1 MGIGAGSVLTAMTTS
16 AIELARSPQDGSF
29 ARLRPLVAED
39 SELTLRWRLSE
50 RAVQL
55 NRGSTSVEQQRA
67 WIQGRPTTEL
77 NYLIETRDQ
86 TPVGMLSL
94 IDIDLT
100 HRRAEAA
107 RFLLGDE
114 AATRGLPIA
123 VEAMKLLYS
132 VAFDRLGLAR
142 VYGSVI
148 EDNPRMLKWQKYFG
162 MQVEGRLR
170 QHIFIDGRL
179 QDLIIVGILEPEF
192 RAIALPRMDGL
203 IALAGTLSHVAKE
216 PE

>member
-1 MGIGAGSVLTAMTTS
+1 MTTS
-16 AIELARSPQDGSF
+16 TIELARSPHEGSF
-29 ARLRPLVAED
+29 ARLRPLLPED

-50 RAVQL
+50 RALQL

-67 WIQGRPTTEL
+67 WIKGRPTTEL
-77 NYLIETRDQ
+77 NYVIETRDQ

-94 IDIDLT
+94 IDIDVT

-114 AATRGLPIA
+114 LATRGLPIA

-132 VAFDRLGLAR
+132 VAFDSLGLAR

-148 EDNPRMLKWQKYFG
+148 EDNPRMLKWHKYFG

-170 QHIFIDGRL
+170 QHVFIDGRL
-179 QDLIIVGILEPEF
+179 QDVIIIGILEPEF
-192 RAIALPRMDGL
+192 RMVALPRMAGL
-203 IALAGTLSHVAKE
+203 IALAGTPSDLVKE